1 MTMRTEKPAR
11 RTWSIVRAAAL
22 AAGVAALATVDARSQ
37 ELPKRTEA
45 AIKEKL
51 KSLAKAGKAAGK
63 AQEGSLAALRRLNA
77 YRYLC
82 GVPCDVGLDDG
93 YAREAAAAAAIC
105 EKIGRLDHHPPD
117 PGMPAK
123 DYELASHGAGN
134 SNLGM
139 GVDVARCVDQFM
151 FDSDASNIA
160 VVGHRRWCLNPA
172 MQRTGFGASGRF
184 CAMYST
190 DKGRASPPA
199 LDYVAYPPP
208 GLFPAE
214 MISPRHA
221 WSISLNPDKFGNA
234 QEGAVKVRMIRLR
247 RGQLVPTAADSFS
260 DSLDLEHFS
269 VYEPGMGY
277 GGGVVFRARN
287 AGTDA
292 GKRYGVM
299 VTGLS
304 DKDGAPRQILF
315 ATEFF

>member
-1 MTMRTEKPAR
+1 MAR
-11 RTWSIVRAAAL
+11 MICMAAMIAL
-22 AAGVAALATVDARSQ
+22 SASSQ
-37 ELPKRTEA
+37 ELPRRTEA

-82 GVPCDVGLDDG
+82 GVPYDVGLDDG

-105 EKIGRLDHHPPD
+105 EKIGRLDHHPPN

-139 GVDVARCVDQFM
+139 GVEVARCVDQFM

-160 VVGHRRWCLNPA
+160 VVGHRRWCLDPA

-184 CAMYST
+184 SAMYST
-190 DKGRASPPA
+190 DHGRASPPA

-247 RGQLVPTAADSFS
+247 RGQLVPTSADGFS
-260 DSLDLEHFS
+260 DSLDLDHFS
-269 VYEPGMGY
+269 VYAPGMGY
-277 GGGVVFRARN
+277 GGGIAFRARN

-304 DKDGAPRQILF
+304 DKDGAPKRILF
-315 ATEFF
+315 AAEFF